1 MTTIL
6 LQDTDHERKHWRW
19 FCRSFCHEHTDQL
32 VLQCCLLFI
41 FVIIS
46 SCIVE
51 MTTIF
56 IQDIPWTSAF
66 ALIPSNLVAR
76 SERAIIYLSLEHH
89 QPCYCIIYLIVAVA
103 TIHIPATAFIYE
115 HRRHGWEPG
124 MAIFFA
130 LKNNLC
136 VLAIVRKLWS
146 YRFVNSRLSETT
158 FACARVND
166 VELMCLWL
174 TKESV
179 KSCTLALPYVAIR
192 SGWRTSCVSIEA
204 KIV

>member
-1 MTTIL
+1 MLFAVHICHNQFMHCRNDDNLYTRHTMNVSICADSIESCRTQWKSDNISISRTSPAML
-6 LQDTDHERKHWRW
+6 LHHISHRS
-19 FCRSFCHEHTDQL
+19 CRHN
-32 VLQCCLLFI
+32 
-41 FVIIS
+41 
-46 SCIVE
+46 
-51 MTTIF
+51 
-56 IQDIPWTSAF
+56 PY
-66 ALIPSNLVAR
+66 PSDR
-76 SERAIIYLSLEHH
+76 
-89 QPCYCIIYLIVAVA
+89 
-103 TIHIPATAFIYE
+103 IHIWTPVDTVESLAWQF
-115 HRRHGWEPG
+115 
-124 MAIFFA
+124 FFA